1 MTIAI
6 EIYRNPHGEVF
17 FRTSRTSGR
26 TRAFRVEAESPDRLE
41 DWLQSN
47 GFRPPVAAGGGVVVM
62 PAPERRGGD
71 RLPAG

>member
-17 FRTSRTSGR
+17 FRTSPTRGR
-26 TRAFRVEAESPDRLE
+26 SRGFRIEADSPDHLE
-41 DWLQSN
+41 AWLASN
-47 GFRPPVAAGGGVVVM
+47 GFRAPDADRGIT
-62 PAPERRGGD
+62 PAWDRARHAD